1 MRVAITGGTGTLGR
15 ALIPRLLKD
24 GAERVVTV
32 SRDEVKAGDV
42 AAEFNH
48 PNLRTFLGDIRDQDR
63 LVQAFAGCDTVIHA
77 AALKRVTE
85 SAYSPGELIKTNI
98 QGTVNVIEAA
108 REAGVSRLLVIS
120 SDKAVH
126 ATNLYGSTKFTAECY
141 AVQANSYTVPQ
152 GLRVACTRYGN
163 VLGSRGSVTEV
174 WASLPREAP
183 IPLTSA
189 AMSRF
194 MITKPQAV
202 QFILDSLE
210 TMRGGE
216 VFIPILPSFT
226 IIDLALALYD
236 SKRKLDFV
244 GLRPG
249 GEKIYEQL
257 VSDEE
262 WARLYRVEHGAVVL
276 PSFKTWDDVQWALT
290 PVFRKNYESAFRS
303 DLAPRLT
310 VEEIRDRCHFITS

>member
-15 ALIPRLLKD
+15 ALIPRLLAD

-42 AAEFNH
+42 AKEFDH
-48 PNLRTFLGDIRDQDR
+48 PNLRVMLGDVRDRDKMER
-63 LVQAFAGCDTVIHA
+63 VFYGCDTVIHA
-77 AALKRVTE
+77 AALKRVQE
-85 SAYSPGELIKTNI
+85 SAYNPDELIKTNI
-98 QGTVNVIEAA
+98 LGTMNVIEAA
-108 REAGVSRLLVIS
+108 RIAGVERLLFIS

-141 AVQANSYTVPQ
+141 AIGANAYTVPQ

-174 WASLPREAP
+174 WSQIPREQP
-183 IPLTSA
+183 LPLTSA
-189 AMSRF
+189 QMTRF
-194 MITKPQAV
+194 MITREQAV

-210 TMRGGE
+210 QMHGGE
-216 VFIPILPSFT
+216 VFVPLLLGFSLV
-226 IIDLALALYD
+226 DLAMAIYGGD
-236 SKRKLDFV
+236 RAIKFR

-249 GEKIYEQL
+249 GEKIHERL

-262 WARLYRVEHGAVVL
+262 FGRMYEAKHGAVIV
-276 PSFKTWDDVQWALT
+276 PSFRSWSDEVWDYQPLLGTEAR
-290 PVFRKNYESAFRS
+290 FHS
-303 DLAPRLT
+303 DTADRMSI
-310 VEEIRDRCHFITS
+310 EEIRYAYLRHR